1 MQHTIIEI
9 PEGEHK
15 DKTYLVTNPDYLTLE
30 QDEEVLFQITDGGN
44 TLETRDGIIVGH
56 YVPALRTH

>member
-1 MQHTIIEI
+1 MTHVSFK
-9 PEGEHK
+9 EGPYRN
-15 DKTYLVTNPDYLTLE
+15 KTYRITNPEFEAQIEDE
-30 QDEEVLFQITDGGN
+30 QEIYFQITDGGN